1 MKSYKNDLYCVNW
14 DNIYFADK
22 LFNSCLLYDICVI
35 GEYRYTPFA
44 VAKVLSFILHYRM
57 QFITRF
63 YHFTSWRVS
72 IMKQTFTLSEHHISR
87 ILSLCVCPSIISLVW
102 YVLWTYIIFDSSSA
116 ISFFVLSSAMI
127 CSHLNNMQMNLQNRS
142 NG

>member
-1 MKSYKNDLYCVNW
+1 
-14 DNIYFADK
+14 
-22 LFNSCLLYDICVI
+22 
-35 GEYRYTPFA
+35 
-44 VAKVLSFILHYRM
+44 M

-72 IMKQTFTLSEHHISR
+72 IMKQTFTLLEHHISR
-87 ILSLCVCPSIISLVW
+87 ILSLCACPSIISLVW

-116 ISFFVLSSAMI
+116 ISFFVLSSSMI

-142 NG
+142 NGQILTIQTSLLWFCHLTTEFRFRIFLGVWFFFLVFYSLMVTKSLQRAETSRKK